1 MREKIHSYLGFAKRS
16 RNLISGYNSC
26 IYAIKRRK
34 IHLLILTADLSE
46 NTKKKFLAVA
56 ESGNVQLRIYG
67 TMEKMQEMTGEI
79 GRGIYGITD
88 KNLAEAIKREIDK
101 IDQYERNGKKEE

>member
-26 IYAIKRRK
+26 IYGIERGK
-34 IHLLILTADLSE
+34 IHLLIITADLSE
-46 NTKKKFLAVA
+46 NTKKKLLAVA

-67 TMEKMQEMTGEI
+67 TMEKMEEMTGEI

-88 KNLAEAIKREIDK
+88 KNLAEAIKGEIDR
-101 IDQYERNGKKEE
+101 YGRNGKKEE